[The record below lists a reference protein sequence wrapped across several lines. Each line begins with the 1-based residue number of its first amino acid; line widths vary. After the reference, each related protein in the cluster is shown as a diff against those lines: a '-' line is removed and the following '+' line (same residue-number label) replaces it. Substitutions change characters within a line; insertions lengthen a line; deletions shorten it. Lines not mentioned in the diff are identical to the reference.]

1 MIQVAICD
9 DERPVSE
16 FILKSTELL
25 FKDSHL
31 LYDIKMYTDS
41 KELFYDIYDGVRFDI
56 ALLDIEMPNYD
67 GMHIARLL
75 KEKQPECLIIFL
87 TAHPQY
93 AIDAFELEIFRY
105 IPKNELETRFEK
117 YLNEAVSQIS
127 KLDEQSYIIEKKGY
141 IEKIP
146 YKNIRYLKKDG
157 KYTALCCT
165 DNHEARVRKPIN
177 IVFDELNSSK
187 FVTID
192 RGCIVNVYYISKM
205 FNNDVY
211 LKNGER
217 LPVSRSNLKNVKD
230 FLAQYWG
237 GIY

>member
-16 FILKSTELL
+16 YILKSTESI
-25 FKDSHL
+25 FRDSHL
-31 LYDIKMYTDS
+31 LYNIKMYTDS
-41 KELFYDIYDGVRFDI
+41 KELYYDIHDGIRFDI
-56 ALLDIEMPNYD
+56 VLLDIEMPDYD
-67 GMHIARLL
+67 GMHIAKSL

-93 AIDAFELEIFRY
+93 AIDAIELEIFRY
-105 IPKNELETRFEK
+105 ILKDDLETRFEK
-117 YLNEAVSQIS
+117 YIREAINQIR
-127 KLDEQSYIIEKKGY
+127 KLDEQSYLIAKKGY

-146 YKNIRYLKKDG
+146 YKNIRYIKKDG

-165 DNHEARVRKPIN
+165 NNQEAKIRKPIN
-177 IVFDELNSSK
+177 TVYEELNSSD
-187 FVTID
+187 FVIID

-205 FNNDVY
+205 LNNDIY